1 MILASLL
8 CGGLAIPGLGAD
20 TSVRVHGTITDK
32 DTGRPI
38 PGAYVVISDMV
49 GNTLSTTS
57 SDSAGSYTFTVPQ
70 KPAYAISVSSW
81 IDKGAYYVSNYVIG
95 SAVGVP
101 GDVTDIR
108 TDFALRPGAN
118 LILEAYAAD
127 GTMLRR
133 VAFFSAVNNQAY
145 ATDLNDVPNF
155 GVSSNVHDAYSEA
168 HGWSYDLT
176 VPAFVVP
183 LKTPTR
189 LHVLWDIPSFGRVVV
204 DLDDGGK
211 GYTLSQ
217 AGDFRVLNLNRE
229 LAASAVARLKQEMD
243 DAAKAGYSL
252 SSGIA
257 AGYNSAQAALQQGD
271 VLLAPSPADM
281 TQPVAAFNNSLAGAL
296 LTEESLYLEKAQTD
310 IPRYR
315 QGKLRLQVRNPD
327 GTPVAG
333 AKVSYSQQTHDFQFG
348 GSYLSVED
356 YPAIGDQFAAAGFN
370 ASSVFLSWQDLE
382 PTPGKYDFPYAL
394 DSMSSFTALSA
405 KGFRILGAVAYWAN
419 SDPTMAN
426 SACPDYWRQMT
437 FEQMTANVR
446 NHIYALASAYGSRI
460 APWMISEQNI
470 QNCLGLTWPQKMQ
483 VHDIFMDG
491 LHAGF
496 PGAQNLV
503 TGVAMPYGWQQD
515 PFDNSPGVAGG
526 ISLPL
531 YLSMLVSGHH
541 ALDMIGLEYYHFGVT
556 TWPPYYPAPGW
567 SLAAMARNL
576 DSYAQYGVP
585 VYVEEFQVPSTQEPS
600 SSWWHRPW
608 DPQTQAE
615 FAEKFYTLA
624 FSRPSVQDIQWST
637 ELSDRNSFIKNAG
650 LFDANYQPKPVF
662 YGLRDLIQSWTTS
675 GSTTTDAQ
683 GQADIVGFA
692 GDYRLQVVAP
702 GDVAPDIKTHVY
714 EQKDIAQTIAYQGL
728 PAVAV
733 VSAASFAPGPVA
745 PDSIAAIFGTRLA
758 TGVAQAESAS
768 LPGSLLGTTVQIRDS
783 KGVAYA
789 APLFSVSPGQ
799 VNVLIPANV
808 AAGQATLTILSGDGA
823 SQSSTLQI
831 QTVAP
836 GIFQLNGDALAAA
849 QILRVNA
856 AGERT
861 LEPVFQAAGGQVVAA
876 PIDVGPPTDQ
886 LFLSLYG
893 TGLRNRSA
901 LSSVQVTIGGLST
914 PALYAGPQGSP
925 GLDQINVALD
935 RALAGRGMVDVSV
948 VVDGRAGNVTRLLM
962 R

>member
-1 MILASLL
+1 L
-8 CGGLAIPGLGAD
+8 CRGLAIPGLGAD
-20 TSVRVHGTITDK
+20 PSVRVHGTITDK

-675 GSTTTDAQ
+675 GSTTTNAQ

>member
-1 MILASLL
+1 MPWLAILASLL
-8 CGGLAIPGLGAD
+8 CGGLAIPRLMAD
-20 TSVRVHGTITDK
+20 TSARVHGSITDK

-38 PGAYVVISDMV
+38 PGANVVINDMV
-49 GNTLSTTS
+49 GNTLSSTS

-70 KPAYAISVSSW
+70 EPAYAISVSSW
-81 IDKGAYYVSNYVIG
+81 MNNGAYYVSNYVIG
-95 SAVGVP
+95 SAVGIP
-101 GDVTDIR
+101 GGVADIR

-133 VAFFSAVNNQAY
+133 AAFFNAVNNQAY

-155 GVSSNVHDAYSEA
+155 GISTDVYDAYA
-168 HGWSYDLT
+168 QNHNWSNELT

-189 LHVLWDIPSFGRVVV
+189 L
-204 DLDDGGK
+204 
-211 GYTLSQ
+211 Q
-217 AGDFRVLNLNRE
+217 
-229 LAASAVARLKQEMD
+229 
-243 DAAKAGYSL
+243 
-252 SSGIA
+252 
-257 AGYNSAQAALQQGD
+257 
-271 VLLAPSPADM
+271 
-281 TQPVAAFNNSLAGAL
+281 
-296 LTEESLYLEKAQTD
+296 
-310 IPRYR
+310 
-315 QGKLRLQVRNPD
+315 
-327 GTPVAG
+327 
-333 AKVSYSQQTHDFQFG
+333 
-348 GSYLSVED
+348 
-356 YPAIGDQFAAAGFN
+356 
-370 ASSVFLSWQDLE
+370 
-382 PTPGKYDFPYAL
+382 
-394 DSMSSFTALSA
+394 
-405 KGFRILGAVAYWAN
+405 GFRMLGAVAYWA
-419 SDPTMAN
+419 SGDSFVGD

-437 FEQMTANVR
+437 FEQMKANV
-446 NHIYALASAYGSRI
+446 HDHMSALAGTYGSQI

-483 VHDIFMDG
+483 VHDAFMDG

-496 PGAQNLV
+496 PGAQNIV
-503 TGVAMPYGWQQD
+503 TAVAMPYGWQQD

-526 ISLPL
+526 ISLPV
-531 YLSMLVSGHH
+531 YLNMLVSGNH
-541 ALDMIGLEYYHFGVT
+541 ALDTIGLEFYHFGVAT
-556 TWPPYYPAPGW
+556 VPPYNAPPGW

-576 DSYAQYGVP
+576 DFYAQYGVP
-585 VYVEEFQVPSTQEPS
+585 IYVEEFQVPSTQEPS

-692 GDYRLQVVAP
+692 GDYLLQVAAP

-728 PAVAV
+728 PAVVV
-733 VSAASFAPGPVA
+733 VSAASFVPGPVA

-758 TGVAQAESAS
+758 TGVAQAESAL

-789 APLFSVSPGQ
+789 AALFSVSPGQ

-808 AAGQATLTILSGDGA
+808 AAGQATLTILSGDGT

-836 GIFQLNGDALAAA
+836 GIFQLNGDGLAAA
-849 QILRVNA
+849 QVLRINA

-861 LEPVFQAAGGQVVAA
+861 LEPVFQVQGGQVVAA
-876 PIDVGPPTDQ
+876 PIDLGPPTDQ

-914 PALYAGPQGSP
+914 QALYAGPQGSP

-935 RALAGRGMVDVSV
+935 RALAGRGVVNVSV
-948 VVDGRAGNVTRLLM
+948 VADGRASNVTRLLVQ
-962 R
+962 